1 MVSAFGIKEL
11 FREHE
16 TFIVWERVRVWEVGM
31 EGGNFFSLHTD
42 NLKEGETLAKGRW
55 EQS

>member
-11 FREHE
+11 REHE